1 MPTGA
6 LDLRL
11 TDMTGEPVSNI
22 SGTNPFLIRELLLS
36 ADPVGKSLDPHYQF
50 RF

>member
-22 SGTNPFLIRELLLS
+22 DVEFSRFPGEPGTGGETMQRVVKPC
-36 ADPVGKSLDPHYQF
+36 
-50 RF
+50 